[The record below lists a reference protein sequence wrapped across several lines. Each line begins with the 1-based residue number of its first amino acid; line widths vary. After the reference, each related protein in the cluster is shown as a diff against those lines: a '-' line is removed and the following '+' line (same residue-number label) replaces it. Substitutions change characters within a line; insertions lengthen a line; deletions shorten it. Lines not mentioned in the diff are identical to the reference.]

1 MGKWRNL
8 QTAVPGDAVLLYRR
22 AVSWV
27 DKNWDLKCED
37 ASAPTEELQLR
48 TKNDRLAQN
57 RGIAEVGRDLSRT
70 SGPNPCLSM
79 VI

>member
-1 MGKWRNL
+1 MGNWRNP

-37 ASAPTEELQLR
+37 ASAPTQELQLR

-57 RGIAEVGRDLSRT
+57 QGIAEVGRDILRT
-70 SGPNPCLSM
+70 SVQTPA
-79 VI
+79 